1 MEMNMTDITI
11 LAWSLALGGAIGGT
25 LIVRSI
31 DHALRWLDD
40 EEE

>member
-25 LIVRSI
+25 LVVGTVDR
-31 DHALRWLDD
+31 ALRWLDD
-40 EEE
+40 ES